1 MISHIIIYK
10 MDCNTQIHE
19 ELKNMM
25 ESTCPFCDQQLVK
38 VDKVDE
44 LCCDEQELENIDGMN
59 TCVNCGSI
67 LGYVFIDKRID
78 LYENMYKIRK
88 KSVYCRKYHIENVM
102 NSISFEN
109 NTELT
114 HSQSDRIYKV
124 FVEIGNIIPLVNR
137 NRKRM
142 ISVKFIMKQLF
153 KMLGLPY
160 NDINVTKSKK
170 TLKYYKQYWEK
181 IQSLIGDRIQSIINM
196 LIFHRI
202 LSNIY
207 QQWDCY
213 LSHNHRCFPSCC
225 KYEMS

>member
-1 MISHIIIYK
+1 
-10 MDCNTQIHE
+10 MDCNTQIHD

-25 ESTCPFCDQQLVK
+25 QFTCPFCDQQLVE

-59 TCVNCGSI
+59 TCVNCGKI
-67 LGYVFIDKRID
+67 YGYDYVAECIDFYK
-78 LYENMYKIRK
+78 NMYKIRM

-114 HSQSDRIYKV
+114 HGQMDRIYKV
-124 FVEIGNIIPLVNR
+124 FVEIDSVLHEVNDG
-137 NRKRM
+137 RKRM

-160 NDINVTKSKK
+160 KDINVTKSKR

-181 IQSLIGDRIQSIINM
+181 VQSLIGNRIQSIINM
-196 LIFHRI
+196 
-202 LSNIY
+202 
-207 QQWDCY
+207 
-213 LSHNHRCFPSCC
+213 
-225 KYEMS
+225 